1 MSKRTG
7 PEKKGRIDVLDLA
20 KEVIY
25 FLFMTAGS
33 FGYVMLM
40 LLIISFVTMGY
51 LPLTIDR
58 MLIIAAVCTVLADIW
73 YIIKN
78 IKKYRG

>member
-1 MSKRTG
+1 MSKKTG
-7 PEKKGRIDVLDLA
+7 SEKKGRIDVPDLA
-20 KEVIY
+20 KEVIF

-73 YIIKN
+73 YIVKTV
-78 IKKYRG
+78 KKYRG

>member
-1 MSKRTG
+1 MRKRTG
-7 PEKKGRIDVLDLA
+7 PEKKDRIDALDLA
-20 KEVIY
+20 KEVIF

-73 YIIKN
+73 YIMKK
-78 IKKYRG
+78 IKKI

>member
-1 MSKRTG
+1 MRKRTG
-7 PEKKGRIDVLDLA
+7 PKKKGRIDVLDLA

-78 IKKYRG
+78 IKKYRE